1 MTNSPKNTEN
11 TDDQKLLGN
20 IANGCRK
27 SFASFYEKNA
37 NLVFGVLMRI
47 LRDRIEAEEIMQ
59 EVFVR
64 VWTKASRFDPALASE
79 RTWLIALTRNAA
91 IDRLRSG
98 KRRPPTEEID
108 PETVSDAPT
117 PENAAWNSQ
126 IASGLDHCL
135 SQLDPSKA
143 SYVRLAYL
151 EGWSYEELARASG
164 TPVNTMKTW
173 LRRSLLRL
181 RDCLAGLGMRH
192 D

>member
-1 MTNSPKNTEN
+1 MTIGPTKADD
-11 TDDQKLLGN
+11 TDDHRLLGR

-27 SFASFYEKNA
+27 SFASFYEQNA
-37 NLVFGVLMRI
+37 DLVFGILIRM
-47 LRDRIEAEEIMQ
+47 LRDRVEAEEIMQ

-108 PETVSDAPT
+108 PETVSDAPS
-117 PENAAWNSQ
+117 PEKAAWNAQ
-126 IASGLDHCL
+126 IASRLEHCL
-135 SQLDPSKA
+135 AQLEPSKA
-143 SYVRLAYL
+143 SYVRLAYI
-151 EGWSYEELARASG
+151 EGWSYEELAQASS
-164 TPVNTMKTW
+164 TPLNTMKTW

-181 RDCLAGLGMRH
+181 RDCMAGLGIGRE
-192 D
+192 

>member
-1 MTNSPKNTEN
+1 
-11 TDDQKLLGN
+11 
-20 IANGCRK
+20 
-27 SFASFYEKNA
+27 
-37 NLVFGVLMRI
+37 
-47 LRDRIEAEEIMQ
+47 
-59 EVFVR
+59 
-64 VWTKASRFDPALASE
+64 
-79 RTWLIALTRNAA
+79 
-91 IDRLRSG
+91 
-98 KRRPPTEEID
+98 
-108 PETVSDAPT
+108 ETVSDAPT

>member
-1 MTNSPKNTEN
+1 MTNSPKNTDK

>member
-1 MTNSPKNTEN
+1 
-11 TDDQKLLGN
+11 
-20 IANGCRK
+20 
-27 SFASFYEKNA
+27 
-37 NLVFGVLMRI
+37 MRM
-47 LRDRIEAEEIMQ
+47 LRDRPEAEEVMQ

-98 KRRPPTEEID
+98 KRRPMTEEID

-117 PENAAWNSQ
+117 PETATLSAQ

-135 SQLDPSKA
+135 AQLDPSKA
-143 SYVRLAYL
+143 SYVRFVYL

-164 TPVNTMKTW
+164 TPINTMKTW

-181 RDCLAGLGMRH
+181 RDCMAGLGMRH